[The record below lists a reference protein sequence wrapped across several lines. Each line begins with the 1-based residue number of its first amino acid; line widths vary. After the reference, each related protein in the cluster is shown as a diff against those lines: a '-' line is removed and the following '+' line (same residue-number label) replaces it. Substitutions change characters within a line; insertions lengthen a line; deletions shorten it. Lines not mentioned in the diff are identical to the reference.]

1 MSYSISNDPPTS
13 NQTLEATIMNT
24 AITQPA
30 SFDINAYRITQTYG
44 ESLGSRK
51 LITVVNVR
59 KPSKDRFFRTSP
71 DPAHTMNVYVF
82 EDKTESTYYLVNPD
96 VGALLGGL
104 VRAIT
109 VHLAVERTNNP
120 FLIPVPL
127 PSENGTRNP
136 WHQSLLNAIET
147 AKQKW
152 VRIESDRSAGI
163 YQVFEALG
171 ALEEPKW
178 PELPIEELVRIAF
191 SGRVIDSMDHPKVQS
206 LLGGI

>member
-1 MSYSISNDPPTS
+1 MT
-13 NQTLEATIMNT
+13 EVFKVNT
-24 AITQPA
+24 

-59 KPSKDRFFRTSP
+59 KPSKDRFFRASP
-71 DPAHTMNVYVF
+71 DQANTMNVFVL
-82 EDKTESTYYLVNPD
+82 EDKAEGTYHLVSPE
-96 VGALLGGL
+96 VAAALGGL
-104 VRAIT
+104 VRAMAL
-109 VHLAVERTNNP
+109 HLAVDRTNNP

-152 VRIESDRSAGI
+152 VRIESDKSAGI

-178 PELPIEELVRIAF
+178 PELSMEELVRIAF

-206 LLGGI
+206 ALGIG